1 MEIYKP
7 WVPIGI
13 MTLIVSFTSICAT
26 NEAKSGPLFDADADG
41 IPDQYDNCILVPNGT
56 NDNID
61 PYECQIS
68 QYDGDGD
75 GYGNACDA
83 DIDNDG
89 VVGGTE
95 WLLVV
100 REYGKNTPASDL
112 TCNGVVG
119 AEDIMKIL
127 RDFGTAPGPSGIV
140 E

>member
-95 WLLVV
+95 WLFVV
-100 REYGKNTPASDL
+100 RESL
-112 TCNGVVG
+112 
-119 AEDIMKIL
+119 ERIHQRLI
-127 RDFGTAPGPSGIV
+127 
-140 E
+140 